1 MQHHGLRTEQ
11 KTEQVLALQSL
22 TVISIVSRN
31 TDTTIM
37 EERIEDAPYAGMA
50 NTPKEN
56 KTNVSSVLLASYLQV
71 HDMKEVQGQKQ
82 MIVLGNVLVD
92 IRKLR

>member
-1 MQHHGLRTEQ
+1 
-11 KTEQVLALQSL
+11 
-22 TVISIVSRN
+22 
-31 TDTTIM
+31 M
-37 EERIEDAPYAGMA
+37 EERIEDAPYAVVI
-50 NTPKEN
+50 NTPKET
-56 KTNVSSVLLASYLQV
+56 KTNVSSVLLVSYLLV

>member
-1 MQHHGLRTEQ
+1 
-11 KTEQVLALQSL
+11 
-22 TVISIVSRN
+22 
-31 TDTTIM
+31 M